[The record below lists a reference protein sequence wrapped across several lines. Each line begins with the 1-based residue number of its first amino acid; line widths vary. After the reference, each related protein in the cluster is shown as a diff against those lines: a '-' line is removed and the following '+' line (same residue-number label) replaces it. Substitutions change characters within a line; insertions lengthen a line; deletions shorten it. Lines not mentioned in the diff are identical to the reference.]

1 MHSGRF
7 NACLGPA
14 CRRAVIKNSAR
25 VYCDFKG
32 GSVGHF
38 LPPPYM
44 VYFFF
49 LGKRFCIATMH
60 MLSMFCSNVFQ
71 RLLWESAPLDV
82 WSTPRRP
89 GGAVGPREA
98 GRAGAS
104 ARLHWLE
111 DRGAARS
118 GGAGKAPR
126 VDALQTL
133 QSLAGVWIVAPKF
146 RRPDETVSLP
156 YTAPTCRARRRL
168 YYAHKPY
175 NHGHFAQNESI
186 RSDAEGLR
194 VRGAFL
200 EADGRGVKFCT
211 GCVCNC

>member
-1 MHSGRF
+1 
-7 NACLGPA
+7 
-14 CRRAVIKNSAR
+14 
-25 VYCDFKG
+25 
-32 GSVGHF
+32 
-38 LPPPYM
+38 
-44 VYFFF
+44 
-49 LGKRFCIATMH
+49 MH

-156 YTAPTCRARRRL
+156 HRLQGPKAVVLRTSHTITGTSRKIRASVATRRGCASEARFSKL
-168 YYAHKPY
+168 TDAAL
-175 NHGHFAQNESI
+175 NFAQ
-186 RSDAEGLR
+186 A
-194 VRGAFL
+194 
-200 EADGRGVKFCT
+200 
-211 GCVCNC
+211 VCAIVNQPVTLAPL